1 MLPSAT
7 SVLFSSSVRMT
18 AVPEA
23 AFLGWTEI
31 REETDAMEDTPAP
44 FPGLEHPVAPRAE
57 VPGTLL
63 DPARQLLF
71 LLQEDEDDGDE
82 DDVLETGDDDGEEG
96 LEETDF
102 GDNDEEDVEEV
113 GEHEVEMTIEFD
125 PCS

>member
-1 MLPSAT
+1 
-7 SVLFSSSVRMT
+7 MT

-23 AFLGWTEI
+23 AFLGWTEM
-31 REETDAMEDTPAP
+31 REETEAMEDVPAP
-44 FPGLEHPVAPRAE
+44 FPGLEDPVALRA
-57 VPGTLL
+57 GTLL

-71 LLQEDEDDGDE
+71 LLEEDEDEDVGDE
-82 DDVLETGDDDGEEG
+82 DDVLETGDEDGEEG

-102 GDNDEEDVEEV
+102 GDSEEEDVVEEV

>member
-1 MLPSAT
+1 
-7 SVLFSSSVRMT
+7 MT

-23 AFLGWTEI
+23 AFLGWTEM
-31 REETDAMEDTPAP
+31 REETEAMEDRPGP
-44 FPGLEHPVAPRAE
+44 FPGLEHAAAPRE
-57 VPGTLL
+57 EPGTLL

-71 LLQEDEDDGDE
+71 LLQEDEDDGDEDDGEEDEGDE

-102 GDNDEEDVEEV
+102 GDNDEEDVEEA
-113 GEHEVEMTIEFD
+113 EHEVEMTIEFD